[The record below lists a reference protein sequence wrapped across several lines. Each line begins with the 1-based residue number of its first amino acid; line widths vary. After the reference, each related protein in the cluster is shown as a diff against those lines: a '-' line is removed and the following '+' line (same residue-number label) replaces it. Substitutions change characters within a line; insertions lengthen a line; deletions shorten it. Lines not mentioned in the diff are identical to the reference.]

1 MRSIL
6 TSIIF
11 ILSAGIVSGAD
22 IIGEVDSI
30 GIATESMAS
39 ESMVEAVSPEID
51 TLSIRQM
58 MRESEVEYGKNPKKH
73 LDIYDFPYSR
83 TRSMPDWKRL
93 WVNTSVLVG
102 GGVSTMLILEALP
115 EESTAWN
122 KRESQKIPLFKRY
135 INHIKAGPVWDH
147 DNAIF
152 NFILHPYGGA
162 AYYMSARS
170 CGFNCWGSF
179 LYSFCISTFFWEY
192 GFEAFNEIP
201 SVQDLVITPVV
212 GSLFGEGFYL
222 IKRHIVSNGY
232 RLWGSRALGFIVAF
246 LVDPVNELVG
256 YFRGYQKSRFQN
268 PGYQKKKYTIESSPW
283 VKPVDGALA
292 AGISLKCTF

>member
-30 GIATESMAS
+30 GIATESMAT

-102 GGVSTMLILEALP
+102 GGVS
-115 EESTAWN
+115 N
-122 KRESQKIPLFKRY
+122 
-135 INHIKAGPVWDH
+135 
-147 DNAIF
+147 
-152 NFILHPYGGA
+152 
-162 AYYMSARS
+162 
-170 CGFNCWGSF
+170 CG
-179 LYSFCISTFFWEY
+179 
-192 GFEAFNEIP
+192 
-201 SVQDLVITPVV
+201 
-212 GSLFGEGFYL
+212 
-222 IKRHIVSNGY
+222 
-232 RLWGSRALGFIVAF
+232 
-246 LVDPVNELVG
+246 
-256 YFRGYQKSRFQN
+256 
-268 PGYQKKKYTIESSPW
+268 
-283 VKPVDGALA
+283 
-292 AGISLKCTF
+292 